1 MGSLDTTP
9 FLTSKG
15 LSSQEGLL
23 DFKNEKYV
31 VLYLLSGQGPASS
44 LNCPAIFILEFPS
57 TGNELQLF
65 TMEWW
70 GAGVGIYLLHQTYG
84 S

>member
-9 FLTSKG
+9 VSTSKE

-31 VLYLLSGQGPASS
+31 VSYLLSVQGPASS
-44 LNCPAIFILEFPS
+44 LNCPAIFISQFPS

-65 TMEWW
+65 TM
-70 GAGVGIYLLHQTYG
+70 G
-84 S
+84 

>member
-1 MGSLDTTP
+1 MGRFDTTP
-9 FLTSKG
+9 VSTSKE

-31 VLYLLSGQGPASS
+31 LSYLLSAQGPASS
-44 LNCPAIFILEFPS
+44 LNCPAIFISQFPS

-65 TMEWW
+65 TM
-70 GAGVGIYLLHQTYG
+70 G
-84 S
+84 

>member
-9 FLTSKG
+9 VSTSKE

-31 VLYLLSGQGPASS
+31 VSYLLSVQGPASS
-44 LNCPAIFILEFPS
+44 LNCPAIFISQFPS

-65 TMEWW
+65 TMGWMR
-70 GAGVGIYLLHQTYG
+70 AGVGIYLLHQTYG